1 MTLTFRRAFVENK
14 KLKSCYKLHMVKIQI
29 DTLKK
34 HGLMLKS
41 LFIQTFKYY
50 LVLLS
55 TTMEAIS
62 LKLEETF
69 LEDIED
75 VMKRHRYTTKTEFI
89 REAIRD
95 KIKELEKE
103 DLLLK
108 ARKLY
113 GASKRKT
120 TDEQLHKAGE
130 KAFKELENLK

>member
-1 MTLTFRRAFVENK
+1 
-14 KLKSCYKLHMVKIQI
+14 
-29 DTLKK
+29 
-34 HGLMLKS
+34 
-41 LFIQTFKYY
+41 
-50 LVLLS
+50 
-55 TTMEAIS
+55 MEAIS
-62 LKLEETF
+62 LKLEDSF

-75 VMKRHRYTTKTEFI
+75 VMKKHRYTTKTEFI

-120 TDEQLHKAGE
+120 SDEDLHKARE
-130 KAFKELENLK
+130 KAFRELEEELDAK